1 MSRTNH
7 RIPLVAGNW
16 KMNLDHV
23 EAIHLLQALAL
34 RLRTTDTTKV
44 EVSVHPPF
52 TDLRSV
58 EGIIGA
64 DELPIT
70 LGAQHCSHLES
81 GAFTGE
87 VSVGMLRRLSVK
99 MVLVG
104 HSERRELYGMTD
116 EVVAQTAGAVLSGG
130 LIAVVCVG
138 ETAEQRD
145 AGETNEVLTR
155 QVTAALAGVPK
166 GAEAS
171 VLFAYEP
178 ICAIGTGVAATEV
191 DAQVACAHIRSV
203 ISSERSASV
212 ADVMRILY
220 GGSAK
225 PDNAGDLVAQE
236 DVDGLLVGGASL
248 DAESFSAMIDAVA
261 ACYGSPAGNGK

>member
-1 MSRTNH
+1 MARRSTRT
-7 RIPLVAGNW
+7 PVVAGNW

-23 EAIHLLQALAL
+23 EAIHLIQGLAL
-34 RLRTTDTTKV
+34 RLRSADPHHV

-64 DELPIT
+64 DDLPII
-70 LGAQHCSHLES
+70 LGAQHCSHLEA
-81 GAFTGE
+81 GAYTGE
-87 VSVGMLRRLSVK
+87 VSVGMLHRLSVK

-116 EVVAQTAGAVLSGG
+116 ELVAQTTAAVLNGG
-130 LIAVVCVG
+130 LTAVICVG
-138 ETAEQRD
+138 ESASQRE
-145 AGETNEVLTR
+145 AGETDAVLTR
-155 QVTAALAGVPK
+155 QVTAALKGVTS
-166 GAEAS
+166 GSEGN

-178 ICAIGTGVAATEV
+178 IWAIGTGVAATET

-203 ISSERSASV
+203 IAAERSPAV
-212 ADVMRILY
+212 GDAMRILY

-225 PDNAGDLVAQE
+225 PDNAADLVAQE

-248 DAESFSAMIDAVA
+248 DPESFGAMIEAVD
-261 ACYGSPAGNGK
+261 ACYGSPAGN

>member
-1 MSRTNH
+1 MARRTA
-7 RIPLVAGNW
+7 RTPLVAGNW

-23 EAIHLLQALAL
+23 EAIHLIQSLAL
-34 RLRTTDTTKV
+34 RLRSADTHHV

-64 DELPIT
+64 DALPIV
-70 LGAQHCSHLES
+70 LGAQHCSHLDA

-87 VSVGMLRRLSVK
+87 VSVAMLRRLSVK

-104 HSERRELYGMTD
+104 HSERRELFGMTD
-116 EVVAQTAGAVLSGG
+116 ELVAQTATAVLTGG
-130 LIAVVCVG
+130 LAAVICGG
-138 ETAEQRD
+138 ESAVQRE
-145 AGETNEVLTR
+145 AGETDEVLGR
-155 QVTAALAGVPK
+155 QVTAALRGVPQ
-166 GAEAS
+166 GSEAK

-178 ICAIGTGVAATEV
+178 IWAIGTGLAATEE

-203 ISSERSASV
+203 IAAERSSAV
-212 ADVMRILY
+212 AEAMRILY

-225 PDNAGDLVAQE
+225 PENAADLVSQE

-248 DAESFSAMIDAVA
+248 DAESFGAMIDAVA
-261 ACYGSPAGNGK
+261 ACYGSPAGN